1 MATSVMARRLLFFSV
16 PDFLQQ
22 ECLVLQVRA
31 VTFTYR
37 VGTSAASQGE
47 ATVAAC

>member
-1 MATSVMARRLLFFSV
+1 MAISVMARLILIFSA

-22 ECLVLQVRA
+22 ECLVLQVHA